1 MLLKITWLSHSCFE
15 FKLPSKTI
23 LVDPFFSGNS
33 LAPSYNGKPDLVF
46 VTHSHFD
53 HADAKKFDCT
63 VVCPSTCKF
72 KKTLIMKVGDKRNVE
87 GVDVEMISASH
98 HQDSY
103 PTGYIFELEG
113 KRIAHLGDTY
123 IDGVKKL
130 PNIDL
135 LLLPIGGFFTMT
147 IDEAVKALEIISP
160 KLAIPMHY
168 NTLPQI
174 KADPSDFKQKAEK
187 KGFKVRVLKIGETI
201 EY

>member
-1 MLLKITWLSHSCFE
+1 LKITYLSHSCFE
-15 FKLPSKTI
+15 IKGQNKTI
-23 LVDPFFSGNS
+23 LTDPFFSGNN
-33 LAPSYNGKPDLVF
+33 LAPSYNGKPNLVL

-53 HADAKKFDCT
+53 HADAKRFDAT

-72 KKTLIMKVGDKRNVE
+72 NRSVLMKVGEKKS
-87 GVDVEMISASH
+87 VDGINVEMISASH
-98 HQDSY
+98 HQDPY

-135 LLLPIGGFFTMT
+135 LLLPIGGFFTMN

-174 KADPSDFKQKAEK
+174 KADPNDFKQKAEK
-187 KGFKVRVLKIGETI
+187 KGFKVKILKIGETM

>member
-1 MLLKITWLSHSCFE
+1 MKITYLSHSCFE
-15 FKLPSKTI
+15 IKGQNKTI
-23 LVDPFFSGNS
+23 LIDPYFSGNNF
-33 LAPSYNGKPDLVF
+33 APSYNGKPNFVL

-53 HADAKKFDCT
+53 HADAKRFDTT

-72 KKTLIMKVGDKRNVE
+72 NRSVSMKVGEKKS
-87 GVDVEMISASH
+87 VDGINVEMISASH
-98 HQDSY
+98 HQDPY

-135 LLLPIGGFFTMT
+135 LLLPIGGFFTMN

-174 KADPSDFKQKAEK
+174 KADPNDFKQKAEK
-187 KGFKVRVLKIGETI
+187 KGFKVKILKIGETM

>member
-1 MLLKITWLSHSCFE
+1 MKITYLSHSCFE
-15 FKLPSKTI
+15 FKTEDRTI
-23 LVDPFFSGNS
+23 LIDPYFSGNQ
-33 LAPSYNGKPDLVF
+33 LAPSYNGKPNLVL

-53 HADAKKFDCT
+53 HADAKKFDAT

-72 KKTLIMKVGDKRNVE
+72 KKREIMKIGDKKKVE
-87 GVDVEMISASH
+87 GVNIEMISASH

-113 KRIAHLGDTY
+113 RRIAHLGDTY

-130 PNIDL
+130 LNIDL
-135 LLLPIGGFFTMT
+135 LLLPIGGFFTMN
-147 IDEAVKALEIISP
+147 IDEALKALGIISP

-174 KADPSDFKQKAEK
+174 KADPNDFKQKAEK

>member
-1 MLLKITWLSHSCFE
+1 VKITWLSHSCFE
-15 FKLPSKTI
+15 FKTSDKTI
-23 LVDPFFSGNS
+23 LVDPYFSGNDY
-33 LAPSYNGKPDLVF
+33 APKYDGKPNLVL

-53 HADAKKFDCT
+53 HADAKRFDST

-72 KKTLIMKVGDKRNVE
+72 KKSVTMKVGDKKNVD
-87 GVDVEMISASH
+87 GVSVEMISASH

-135 LLLPIGGFFTMT
+135 LLLPIGGFFTMNV
-147 IDEAVKALEIISP
+147 DEAVKALEMISP

-174 KADPSDFKQKAEK
+174 KADPNDFKQKAEK
-187 KGFKVRVLKIGETI
+187 KGFKVRILKIGETMV
-201 EY
+201 Y